1 MADLDNLV
9 VTVGGDISDLQTAF
23 DQIPA
28 AAQAAADAV
37 QDAFAG
43 QTDLFSDVGAQAQQA
58 FAAVPEAAATAAQAR
73 VLNFLLY
80 FLRRHLVQGLT
91 EALISTRMLIAL
103 EAESLAIR
111 RYCLGKWSFRR
122 HRYLHSSRIPSIFAA
137 SRLP

>member
-1 MADLDNLV
+1 MGIAFHQMAILEGSRLHFV
-9 VTVGGDISDLQTAF
+9 SVGNHVLGPGSIGTHRSKAPF
-23 DQIPA
+23 EPGGE
-28 AAQAAADAV
+28 
-37 QDAFAG
+37 AG
-43 QTDLFSDVGAQAQQA
+43 
-58 FAAVPEAAATAAQAR
+58 AATAAQAR

-80 FLRRHLVQGLT
+80 FLRRHLVQGLA

>member
-28 AAQAAADAV
+28 AAQAAASAV

-58 FAAVPEAAATAAQAR
+58 FAAVPEAAATAADGGFSAR
-73 VLNFLLY
+73 VA
-80 FLRRHLVQGLT
+80 
-91 EALISTRMLIAL
+91 ALDISGRCKPGDRPP
-103 EAESLAIR
+103 SLQWPTGDA
-111 RYCLGKWSFRR
+111 
-122 HRYLHSSRIPSIFAA
+122 PD
-137 SRLP
+137 P